1 MLPSSGD
8 QTTLAQPRPLRKAG
22 ASRNIGSSDRVVTD
36 LLLPPVAERSSRREN
51 TKRRAHVSNGIVIV
65 LYCVVKEKKEAERG
79 LGIKKHENVGRSD
92 EIFVLIA
99 HGDGNRRKE
108 WRRERERVREVVWVS
123 V

>member
-108 WRRERERVREVVWVS
+108 WRRERERD
-123 V
+123 